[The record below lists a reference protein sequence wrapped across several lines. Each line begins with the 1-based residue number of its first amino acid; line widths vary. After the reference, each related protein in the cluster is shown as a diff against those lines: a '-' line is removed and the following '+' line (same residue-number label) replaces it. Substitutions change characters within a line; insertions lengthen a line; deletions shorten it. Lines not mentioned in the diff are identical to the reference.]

1 MAGAIDPSGLREEA
15 LDAFLETKVREGW
28 RIETHTE
35 MHAIIVDG
43 SNRKRLLS
51 RLRGRGAGD
60 RYVVSVD
67 EQGEVTMIAA
77 EPIRS

>member
-1 MAGAIDPSGLREEA
+1 MAGAIDPSGLRKRA
-15 LDAFLETKVREGW
+15 VDAFLETKVREGW

-43 SNRKRLLS
+43 SNRNRLLS

-67 EQGEVTMIAA
+67 DQGEVTMIRA

>member
-1 MAGAIDPSGLREEA
+1 MPGAIDPSGLREKA

-35 MHAIIVDG
+35 MHAIIDG
-43 SNRKRLLS
+43 SNSKRLVS

-67 EQGEVTMIAA
+67 QQGKVTMIHA

>member
-1 MAGAIDPSGLREEA
+1 MAGAIDPSGLRGEGPRGVSR
-15 LDAFLETKVREGW
+15 TKLRDGW
-28 RIETHTE
+28 RIETQTE

-43 SNRKRLLS
+43 SSRERLLS
-51 RLRGRGAGD
+51 RVRGRGAGD

-67 EQGEVTMIAA
+67 EQGQVTMIHA

>member
-1 MAGAIDPSGLREEA
+1 
-15 LDAFLETKVREGW
+15 
-28 RIETHTE
+28 

-43 SNRKRLLS
+43 SSRERLLS
-51 RLRGRGAGD
+51 RVRGRGAGD

-67 EQGEVTMIAA
+67 EQGPVTMIHA